1 MEALNTLFDKNKI
14 WAKEITETNPN
25 FFKELA
31 KAQSPKYL
39 WIGCSDSRIPASQL
53 LGLQPG
59 EIFVHRNIAN
69 MVIHTDLNCL
79 SVIQY
84 AVEVVKIQHIIICGH
99 DSCGGV
105 KAALGKHEYGLIDN
119 WLRHIKDVYRSHQKE
134 IDLLQDDDDKANL
147 LAEKNV
153 KEQVANICNTAIIQ
167 KAWKTGQEVTVHG
180 LMYSLETGLLKDL
193 NISMNRLEQVQEIH
207 QLILK

>member
-14 WAKEITETNPN
+14 WAKEITETNPD

>member
-14 WAKEITETNPN
+14 WAKEITETNPD

-134 IDLLQDDDDKANL
+134 IDLLQDDEDKANL

-193 NISMNRLEQVQEIH
+193 NISKNRLEQVQEIH